1 MERAAQGKEEFYQRL
16 GAVTAAIQ
24 SNLDRLPR
32 VIQLPL
38 NAEQGPVFESFA
50 KVGLLFSGN
59 LNRIREAYNR
69 AAEMIGVWGDAQA
82 APATLP
88 LANAQ

>member
-1 MERAAQGKEEFYQRL
+1 M
-16 GAVTAAIQ
+16 
-24 SNLDRLPR
+24 
-32 VIQLPL
+32 PL

-69 AAEMIGVWGDAQA
+69 AAEVIGLWGE
-82 APATLP
+82 APAATQTLP
-88 LANAQ
+88 VLNAQ

>member
-1 MERAAQGKEEFYQRL
+1 
-16 GAVTAAIQ
+16 VTVAIQ
-24 SNLDRLPR
+24 SNLDKLPR

-69 AAEMIGVWGDAQA
+69 AAEVIGLWGEVPP
-82 APATLP
+82 APQTLP
-88 LANAQ
+88 ILNAQ